1 MTRRFWL
8 SLVFVLSLC
17 ASRSFGHEV
26 RPAYLELRQIGAETY
41 AVLWKVPG
49 RGEGLR
55 LALYPEL
62 PAGSENLGPPQ
73 PAFHNDAFS
82 ERWTFRRAGGLSGGT
97 IRIAGLEA
105 TVTDALV
112 RIERLDGSLQVARL
126 TPSSPSFVV
135 ESAPGGMQI
144 AATYLRLGI
153 EHILLGYD
161 HLLFVLALM
170 LVVAGRWALLKTITA
185 FTVAHSITL
194 GLAVLGFVHIPR
206 PPVEA
211 ANALSIQ
218 LLATE
223 IMRRN
228 RGAPSL
234 TVRAPWVVAFAFGL
248 LHGLGFAGALIDAG
262 LPAQDVPLALLA
274 FNVGVEVGQLMFVGS
289 VLAAGLLLSRWR
301 LPDSAPLRARPALA
315 YAIGTLAA
323 FWFIDRLAGFWS

>member
-1 MTRRFWL
+1 MSGRSWL
-8 SLVFVLSLC
+8 LLLLALC
-17 ASRSFGHEV
+17 ASRSFAHEV

-55 LALYPEL
+55 LALYPQL
-62 PAGSENLGPPQ
+62 PAGSENLSTPRS
-73 PAFHNDAFS
+73 AFHDNALT
-82 ERWTFRRAGGLSGGT
+82 ERWTVRRAGGLSGGT

-112 RIERLDGSLQVARL
+112 RIERLDGSVQVVRL

-161 HLLFVLALM
+161 HLLFVFALM
-170 LVVAGRWALLKTITA
+170 LLVAGGWALVKTITA
-185 FTVAHSITL
+185 FTLAHSVTL
-194 GLAVLGFVHIPR
+194 GLAVVGVVHVPQ

-211 ANALSIQ
+211 AIALSIV
-218 LLATE
+218 LLAAE
-223 IMRRN
+223 IVRRN

-234 TVRAPWVVAFAFGL
+234 TVRAPWAVAFVFGL

-262 LPAQDVPLALLA
+262 LPARDVPLALLA
-274 FNVGVEVGQLMFVGS
+274 FNVGVELGQLAYIAA
-289 VLAAGLLLSRWR
+289 VLGLALLLSRSR
-301 LPDSAPLRARPALA
+301 LPRFASLRARRATA

-323 FWFIDRLAGFWS
+323 FWFIDRLASFSA

>member
-1 MTRRFWL
+1 MRTPYWL
-8 SLVFVLSLC
+8 LLPVALC
-17 ASRSFGHEV
+17 AFEAFAHEV
-26 RPAYLELRQIGAETY
+26 RPAYLELRQIGVETY

-49 RGEGLR
+49 RGDALR

-62 PAGSENLGPPQ
+62 PAGSENLSAPR
-73 PAFHNDAFS
+73 PAFHDNAFI
-82 ERWTFRRAGGLSGGT
+82 ERWTVRRAGGLGGGT

-112 RIERLDGSLQVARL
+112 RIERIDGGVQVVRL
-126 TPSSPSFVV
+126 TPSAPSFVV
-135 ESAPGGMQI
+135 EATPSGLQV
-144 AATYLRLGI
+144 AATYVRLGI

-161 HLLFVLALM
+161 HLLFVFALM
-170 LVVAGRWALLKTITA
+170 LVVAGGWALVKTITA
-185 FTVAHSITL
+185 FTLAHSITL
-194 GLAVLGFVHIPR
+194 GLAALGAVHVPQ

-211 ANALSIQ
+211 AIALSIL
-218 LLATE
+218 LLAAE
-223 IMRRN
+223 IARRN

-274 FNVGVEVGQLMFVGS
+274 FNGGVELGQLLFIGA
-289 VLAAGLLLSRWR
+289 VLALASLLARWR
-301 LPDSAPLRARPALA
+301 PLDLAPRARPASA

-323 FWFIDRLAGFWS
+323 FWFIDRLTGFWF

>member
-1 MTRRFWL
+1 L
-8 SLVFVLSLC
+8 LALC
-17 ASRSFGHEV
+17 TSESFAHEV

-62 PAGSENLGPPQ
+62 PTGSENLSAPR
-73 PAFHNDAFS
+73 PAFRDNAFI
-82 ERWTFRRAGGLSGGT
+82 ERWTVRRAGGLSGGA

-112 RIERLDGSLQVARL
+112 RIERLDGGVQVVRL
-126 TPSSPSFVV
+126 TPSSSSFVV
-135 ESAPGGMQI
+135 ESAPGGMQV

-170 LVVAGRWALLKTITA
+170 LVVAGGWALVKTITA

-194 GLAVLGFVHIPR
+194 GLAVIGVVHVPQ

-211 ANALSIQ
+211 AIALSIL
-218 LLATE
+218 LLAGE
-223 IMRRN
+223 IVRRN

-234 TVRAPWVVAFAFGL
+234 TVRAPWTVAFAFGL
-248 LHGLGFAGALIDAG
+248 LHGLGFARALIDAG
-262 LPAQDVPLALLA
+262 LPARDVPLALLT
-274 FNVGVEVGQLMFVGS
+274 FNVGVELGQLMFIGT
-289 VLAAGLLLSRWR
+289 VLAVALLLSRWR
-301 LPDSAPLRARPALA
+301 LPESVPLRARPALA
-315 YAIGTLAA
+315 YVIGPLAA
-323 FWFIDRLAGFWS
+323 FWFFDRLAGFWS

>member
-1 MTRRFWL
+1 MRAPSWL
-8 SLVFVLSLC
+8 FLVLALC
-17 ASRSFGHEV
+17 AFQAFAHEV

-62 PAGSENLGPPQ
+62 PAGSENLSAPRS
-73 PAFHNDAFS
+73 AFHDNALI
-82 ERWTFRRAGGLSGGT
+82 ERWTVRRAGGLSGGT
-97 IRIAGLEA
+97 VRIAGLEA

-112 RIERLDGSLQVARL
+112 RIERLDDGVQVVRL

-135 ESAPGGMQI
+135 EATPGGMRV

-170 LVVAGRWALLKTITA
+170 LVVAGGWALVKTVTA

-194 GLAVLGFVHIPR
+194 GLAVLGVVHVPQ

-211 ANALSIQ
+211 AIALSIL
-218 LLATE
+218 LLAAE
-223 IMRRN
+223 IVRRN

-234 TVRAPWVVAFAFGL
+234 TARAPWAVAFAFGL
-248 LHGLGFAGALIDAG
+248 LHGLGFAGALLDAG
-262 LPAQDVPLALLA
+262 LPAQDVPFALLA
-274 FNVGVEVGQLMFVGS
+274 FNVGVEVGQLLFIS
-289 VLAAGLLLSRWR
+289 TALAVVLLLSRLR
-301 LPDSAPLRARPALA
+301 LPDLAPRARPAFA
-315 YAIGTLAA
+315 YPIGTLAA
-323 FWFIDRLAGFWS
+323 FWFIDRLTGFWS

>member
-1 MTRRFWL
+1 VLLL
-8 SLVFVLSLC
+8 SALC
-17 ASRSFGHEV
+17 AFKAFGHEV

-49 RGEGLR
+49 RGEALR

-62 PAGSENLGPPQ
+62 PAGTETLSAPRS
-73 PAFHNDAFS
+73 AFHDNAFV
-82 ERWTFRRAGGLSGGT
+82 ERWTVRRTRGLSGGT
-97 IRIAGLEA
+97 IRVAGLEA

-112 RIERLDGSLQVARL
+112 RIERLDGGVQVARL

-135 ESAPGGMQI
+135 ESAPSGIQI

-161 HLLFVLALM
+161 HLLFVFALM
-170 LVVAGRWALLKTITA
+170 LVVAGAWALVKTITA

-194 GLAVLGFVHIPR
+194 GLAVVGVVHVPQ

-211 ANALSIQ
+211 AIALSIL

-223 IMRRN
+223 IVRRD

-234 TVRAPWVVAFAFGL
+234 TVRAPWAVAFAFGL
-248 LHGLGFAGALIDAG
+248 LHGLGFAGALLNAG
-262 LPAQDVPLALLA
+262 LPVQDVPLALLA
-274 FNVGVEVGQLMFVGS
+274 FNVGVEVGQLMFIGA
-289 VLAAGLLLSRWR
+289 VLAAGLVLSRWR
-301 LPDSAPLRARPALA
+301 PLEFSSSAARPAMA
-315 YAIGTLAA
+315 YAIGSLAA

>member
-1 MTRRFWL
+1 MRSKYWL
-8 SLVFVLSLC
+8 LVLAALC
-17 ASRSFGHEV
+17 MSESFAHEV

-55 LALYPEL
+55 LVLYPEL
-62 PAGSENLGPPQ
+62 PAGSENLSAPRPVFHDN
-73 PAFHNDAFS
+73 AFT
-82 ERWTFRRAGGLSGGT
+82 ERWTIRRAGGLSGGT

-112 RIERLDGSLQVARL
+112 RIERLDGSVQVARL
-126 TPSSPSFVV
+126 TPSSPSLIV
-135 ESAPGGMQI
+135 ESAPGAMQV

-161 HLLFVLALM
+161 HLLFVFALM
-170 LVVAGRWALLKTITA
+170 LVVAGGWALMKTITA

-194 GLAVLGFVHIPR
+194 GLAVLGVVHIPR

-211 ANALSIQ
+211 AIALSIL
-218 LLATE
+218 LLAAE
-223 IMRRN
+223 IVRRN

-234 TVRAPWVVAFAFGL
+234 TVRAPWAVAFAFGL

-262 LPAQDVPLALLA
+262 LPALDVPFALFA
-274 FNVGVEVGQLMFVGS
+274 FNVGVELGQLMFIGTMLG
-289 VLAAGLLLSRWR
+289 LALLVSRRR
-301 LPDSAPLRARPALA
+301 LPDFSPRARPALA
-315 YAIGTLAA
+315 YAIGPLAA
-323 FWFIDRLAGFWS
+323 FWFIDRLAGFWT